1 MDSDSDLGTPVSIGR
16 KKPVGS
22 TRAHSF
28 VNRSAN
34 PSQTGGFKPN
44 TSTSSFG
51 ATSRSKPPIKGGGGA
66 FKTQDEEDLE
76 DLELEEFNFIHAKME
91 LEEKLDEYKK
101 KQDKAD

>member
-1 MDSDSDLGTPVSIGR
+1 MDSDSDIGTPVSIGR
-16 KKPVGS
+16 KKPMGS

-51 ATSRSKPPIKGGGGA
+51 TTISRSKPPIKGGGGA
-66 FKTQDEEDLE
+66 FKTQDEEELE
-76 DLELEEFNFIHAKME
+76 DLENEEFAFIHAKME
-91 LEEKLDEYKK
+91 LEDRLEEFRKK
-101 KQDKAD
+101 